1 MKTEIGLWIDWQK
14 ATIIVASDAQEE
26 VSEIL
31 SHAAT
36 KPSRKLFRVKDQY
49 YNRVIAQIRQATS
62 VLIFG
67 PDEAKAELQCRLQE
81 REPSDRKVNVETG
94 HDMNPRQIM
103 SKVRSYFR
111 SGAMT
116 SPAPSPV

>member
-111 SGAMT
+111 HGAMA
-116 SPAPSPV
+116 SPAPIPV

>member
-49 YNRVIAQIRQATS
+49 YNRVIAQIRRATS

-81 REPSDRKVNVETG
+81 REPSDRTVNVETG
-94 HDMNPRQIM
+94 YDMNPRQIM
-103 SKVRSYFR
+103 TKVRSYFR
-111 SGAMT
+111 PGAMT
-116 SPAPSPV
+116 APAALAI